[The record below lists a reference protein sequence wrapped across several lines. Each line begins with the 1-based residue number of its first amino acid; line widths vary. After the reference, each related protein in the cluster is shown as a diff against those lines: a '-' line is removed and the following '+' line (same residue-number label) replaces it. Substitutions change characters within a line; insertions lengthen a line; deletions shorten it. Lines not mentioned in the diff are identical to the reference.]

1 MKTTLDLLMA
11 KAEQSKDD
19 KLQIKKFDSKAIG
32 GEIIL
37 KKPPLSKFTSLI
49 DEADAADTTYGALE
63 VNAQMVYESVPAIK
77 DNFSKLKDAYEVS
90 DPINLV
96 LKIFED
102 NLVELQLIVEEIT
115 SFYGFELVGNLKN

>member
-19 KLQIKKFDSKAIG
+19 KLQIKKFDSKAVG

-77 DNFSKLKDAYEVS
+77 DNFSRLKDAYEVS
-90 DPINLV
+90 DPIKLIFN
-96 LKIFED
+96 IFED
-102 NLVELQLIVEEIT
+102 DLVELQLIVEEIT
-115 SFYGFELVGNLKN
+115 SF